1 MYITVKDFIE
11 DNPDTTI
18 DVMNPKGV
26 VRLPPGLAQA
36 LLTSSS
42 QRMKLKANGAGET
55 IMASELLECV
65 VTKII
70 RNRKQYNHV
79 FLLANTKAAV
89 AQSNYHPQIEFEK
102 LAFDLSDIPPQWLEG
117 SKNTAS
123 PSQPKQEVSNE
134 RRSKHPW

>member
-26 VRLPPGLAQA
+26 VRLPPGLAQT

-79 FLLANTKAAV
+79 FLLTNTKAAV
-89 AQSNYHPQIEFEK
+89 AQSNYRPQIEFEQ
-102 LAFDLSDIPPQWLEG
+102 LAFDLSDIPPQWLED
-117 SKNTAS
+117 SKNATS